1 VLSDVT
7 SATIHQALR
16 GLSARQRAISDN
28 VANLETPGYLAKRV
42 DFESSLQAALSDG
55 DPVTAQPVESTSRAA
70 TGVNGNNVNLDEETL
85 TSLDTNLR
93 YQLMV
98 NAINAKA
105 NGLRTAM
112 RTY

>member
-7 SATIHQALR
+7 STTIQKALS

-42 DFESSLQAALSDG
+42 DFEASLQAALADG
-55 DPVTAQPVESTSRAA
+55 DPAAAEASPSSSLAA

-105 NGLRTAM
+105 SSLRTAM